1 MAHFVV
7 VVTGLLAEA
16 RLAQPLSGRAIAGGG
31 DRVRLEAELDR
42 ALEDGAQAVLSFGL
56 AGGLAPQR
64 PPGTLLVPTL
74 VISGSEHYRTDARWT
89 QAMRCALGAADPGPV
104 AGVDSPLFRPIDK
117 AGLHKATGAV
127 AADMESHLVA
137 RLALRARRPFAVLRV
152 IGDPAE
158 RALPPAALIGMRP
171 DGHVNLAAVLAS
183 LLRNPRQLP
192 DLMRVAIDVRIA
204 MSALT
209 RCRRALGPQL
219 GWVTADRT
227 AGSAV
232 R

>member
-1 MAHFVV
+1 MH
-7 VVTGLLAEA
+7 LA
-16 RLAQPLSGRAIAGGG
+16 LALSLG
-31 DRVRLEAELDR
+31 
-42 ALEDGAQAVLSFGL
+42 VLSPIQL
-56 AGGLAPQR
+56 AAS
-64 PPGTLLVPTL
+64 V
-74 VISGSEHYRTDARWT
+74 SS
-89 QAMRCALGAADPGPV
+89 GAAV
-104 AGVDSPLFRPIDK
+104 AVCFAPEEDCAAFAVRPIDK

-192 DLMRVAIDVRIA
+192 DLMRVASDVRIA

-232 R
+232 Q